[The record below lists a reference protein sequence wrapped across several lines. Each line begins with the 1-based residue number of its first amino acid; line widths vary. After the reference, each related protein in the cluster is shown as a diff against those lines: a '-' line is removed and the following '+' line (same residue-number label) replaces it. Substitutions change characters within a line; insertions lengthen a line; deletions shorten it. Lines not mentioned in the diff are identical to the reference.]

1 MKNLVF
7 LTLLCV
13 ASTLADPVD
22 PRGARPVQ
30 QGTRSDKC
38 ATEKEWPF
46 CTDEQWGSKC
56 PSGCRIQ
63 GLLDKYDHGT
73 LTKIEKIRSLLDQ
86 NRAKHRSADQVSKQ
100 THDYL
105 KEKLTLDSG
114 NDNSYFDL
122 AQSLRTRITAMK
134 IRIDRQLGV
143 LAALKQRVKDQV
155 DDMQRL
161 EIDIDIK
168 LRSCKGSCQTYA
180 KYDVDQ
186 DSYVTLQKQVD
197 QLDSQAAQNIEA
209 VGTLYVMKSRPLKG
223 VIVDS
228 VYKSGPTG
236 PAMAQQ
242 KEDMFP
248 DVNTVN
254 LILELEG
261 SSSSPA
267 TISKAPGTS
276 FTSSSSSSSITNLGG
291 NGDFLGGGDG
301 LRQPSTSTHVTC
313 TMSTRR
319 TVVQTKDGP
328 VETVEEVMEG
338 GPECQ
343 SMTDFTQG
351 GSSSVF
357 PSLTHTS
364 SSSSSSSS
372 SSKIVQA
379 GGTKGSL
386 LDTKSG
392 FSGNP
397 FGDFGA
403 DLGGFMAGLAD
414 DDVPDFHA
422 RSVKSVRTEREAGY
436 IGKDCVDAHRKHLNG
451 ETSGL
456 FTIRPGG
463 QDSPQLVEVYC
474 QQEGIM
480 GGWVLVQLREN
491 SALNFNRSWAE
502 YRNAFGSVD
511 ATGGGGFWI
520 GNQNLHLL
528 TNQGENMLKVE
539 LEDWEGGVAN
549 AEFTIRVGSEDEGYP
564 IHVSGYTGDAGD
576 ALTSSHNGMKF
587 STFDKDNDKSEGSCA
602 EMYGG
607 GWWYNDCQAANLNGV
622 YYKGAYEPEKTAP
635 YGVAN
640 GVVWETFKPTNYSL
654 KKVKMFIRSAAF

>member
-13 ASTLADPVD
+13 ASTLAEPLD
-22 PRGARPVQ
+22 PRGARPVE

-73 LTKIEKIRSLLDQ
+73 LKKIEKIRSLLDQ

-100 THDYL
+100 TYDYL
-105 KEKLTLDSG
+105 KEKLTLESG

-122 AQSLRTRITAMK
+122 AQSLRTRITEMK
-134 IRIDRQLGV
+134 IRIDRQLRV

-186 DSYVTLQKQVD
+186 DSLMTLQKQVD

-209 VGTLYVMKSRPLKG
+209 VGTLYVMKSCPQKCD
-223 VIVDS
+223 VVDS
-228 VYKSGPTG
+228 VYKSGKSGQT
-236 PAMAQQ
+236 MAQQ
-242 KEDMFP
+242 TEDMFP
-248 DVNTVN
+248 DVKTVN
-254 LILELEG
+254 LMLELEG

-276 FTSSSSSSSITNLGG
+276 FPSSSSTSSSSSITNLRGK
-291 NGDFLGGGDG
+291 GDFLGGGDG
-301 LRQPSTSTHVTC
+301 FRQSSTSHVTHVSC
-313 TMSTRR
+313 TKSTRV
-319 TVVQTKDGP
+319 TVVQTKD
-328 VETVEEVMEG
+328 
-338 GPECQ
+338 
-343 SMTDFTQG
+343 
-351 GSSSVF
+351 
-357 PSLTHTS
+357 
-364 SSSSSSSS
+364 
-372 SSKIVQA
+372 A

-386 LDTKSG
+386 LDTKTG
-392 FSGNP
+392 FD
-397 FGDFGA
+397 FGADFGA
-403 DLGGFMAGLAD
+403 DLGGFMTDLAD
-414 DDVPDFHA
+414 EDVPDVHA

-463 QDSPQLVEVYC
+463 QDSPQMVEVYC
-474 QQEGIM
+474 HQEGIM

-491 SALNFNRSWAE
+491 GALNFNRSWAE
-502 YRNAFGSVD
+502 YRDAFGSVD
-511 ATGGGGFWI
+511 ATGGGEFWI

-576 ALTSSHNGMKF
+576 SLTMSHNGMKF

-640 GVVWETFKPTNYSL
+640 GVVWETFKPTNYSV

>member
-13 ASTLADPVD
+13 ASTLAEHLD
-22 PRGARPVQ
+22 PRGARPVE

-63 GLLDKYDHGT
+63 GLLDQYDHGT
-73 LTKIEKIRSLLDQ
+73 LKKIEKIRSLLDQ
-86 NRAKHRSADQVSKQ
+86 NRATHRSADQVSKQ
-100 THDYL
+100 TYDYL
-105 KEKLTLDSG
+105 KEKLTLESG

-122 AQSLRTRITAMK
+122 AQSLRTRITDMK
-134 IRIDRQLGV
+134 IRIDRQLGA

-186 DSYVTLQKQVD
+186 DSLMTLQKQVD

-209 VGTLYVMKSRPLKG
+209 VGTLYVMKSRPLKS
-223 VIVDS
+223 VVVDS
-228 VYKSGPTG
+228 VYKSGKG
-236 PAMAQQ
+236 GQAQQ
-242 KEDMFP
+242 NEDMFP
-248 DVNTVN
+248 EVKTVN

-276 FTSSSSSSSITNLGG
+276 FPSSSSTSSNLGG
-291 NGDFLGGGDG
+291 NGDILGGGDG
-301 LRQPSTSTHVTC
+301 FRHTSTSHVTC
-313 TMSTRR
+313 TKSTRV

-328 VETVEEVMEG
+328 VERVEEVMEG

-343 SMTDFTQG
+343 SMTDFSQG
-351 GSSSVF
+351 GSSSLF
-357 PSLTHTS
+357 PSLSHTS
-364 SSSSSSSS
+364 SSSSSSSFSS
-372 SSKIVQA
+372 SSKIVHA
-379 GGTKGSL
+379 SGTKGSL
-386 LDTKSG
+386 LDTKTG
-392 FSGNP
+392 F
-397 FGDFGA
+397 DFGA
-403 DLGGFMAGLAD
+403 DLGGFMTDLAD

-436 IGKDCVDAHRKHLNG
+436 IGKDCVDAHKKHLNG

-474 QQEGIM
+474 HQEGIM

-491 SALNFNRSWAE
+491 GALNFNRSWAE
-502 YRNAFGSVD
+502 YRDAFGSVD
-511 ATGGGGFWI
+511 ATGGGEFWI

-576 ALTSSHNGMKF
+576 SLTMAHNGMKF

-622 YYKGAYEPEKTAP
+622 YYKGAYEPKKTAP